1 MPIAIYFTSM
11 IFCRMSERE
20 PHADQEES
28 PEKRPMPKVI
38 FDMGQVVVTSGAS
51 YTLHQLERHPVQLLA
66 RHATGDWGRL
76 PQQDIEENERS
87 LKQGYRLFSAYDIED
102 SRFYVITEWDRSVTT
117 VLLPEEY

>member
-1 MPIAIYFTSM
+1 MIIAISSASM

-20 PHADQEES
+20 PQADLEES
-28 PEKRPMPKVI
+28 PENRPMPKVI

-66 RHATGDWGRL
+66 RHATGDWGQL
-76 PQQDIEENERS
+76 PEQDIEENERS
-87 LKQGYRLFSAYDIED
+87 LKHGYRLFSAYDIED